1 MLSEFRLKS
10 REARALVIAV
20 LAGLVSL
27 ATSHGCSIQEKSVDA
42 ERSGQSQKSLKGPKN
57 TDVQIQNDKVIYK
70 GESIGVLPDSVT
82 KKAQKVLESASFYPK
97 LPDGVLVPEITL
109 LRDGR
114 IWLSGGVGKNNT
126 YSRQTWFFDPVTK
139 KLNKGPDLAGES
151 IKHATLV
158 LSDGRVLISGGSTA
172 RPQEI
177 GLVQILDP
185 KKNAVIS
192 LGSMVFPRYE
202 HSMVELSPEI
212 IAITGGGTKNGDQD
226 EVELFDLKTNKSRM
240 VGHLSTPRKQ
250 HQSLK
255 IGSNEIL
262 VLQGRG
268 FEYTNRE
275 LKPENFVIP
284 ENK

>member
-10 REARALVIAV
+10 RLARTLVFATLSGLVIFAS
-20 LAGLVSL
+20 G
-27 ATSHGCSIQEKSVDA
+27 HGCSKQERSVD
-42 ERSGQSQKSLKGPKN
+42 QSQSSPESQKN
-57 TDVQIQNDKVIYK
+57 LDVEIQNDRVLYK
-70 GESIGVLPDSVT
+70 GEFIGVLPDSIP
-82 KKAQKVLESASFYPK
+82 KNAQKTLEAALVYPK

-151 IKHATLV
+151 IKHQTLV
-158 LSDGRVLISGGSTA
+158 LSDGRVLVTGGSTA
-172 RPQEI
+172 RPQEV

-185 KKNAVIS
+185 RKNVVS
-192 LGSMVFPRYE
+192 TVGNLVFPRYE
-202 HSMVELSPEI
+202 HAMVELTPGVV
-212 IAITGGGTKNGDQD
+212 AITGGGTRNGDQD

-255 IGSNEIL
+255 LSTNQIL

-268 FEYTNRE
+268 FDYDKQE
-275 LKPENFVIP
+275 LQPEVFVIP